1 MGPSGRASIRVMP
14 FLDEEDAVALTSYKA
29 EWPAEYAELAYTIR
43 GLDLASLGMIEHVGS
58 TAIPDLVAK
67 DVIDVQIRVP
77 DLDAELVIARFT
89 AAGFRH
95 RPEPWNN
102 LEATR
107 LGVYPQLVF
116 APPIG
121 ARHANVHTRA
131 QNSPGAHDTLLFRDY
146 LRAEEGPRLQWG
158 DLKQSIVRGKS
169 VDLATYGQ
177 AKQATWA
184 ELMTGADQW
193 ALEHEWRPRPLL
205 AWSML

>member
-1 MGPSGRASIRVMP
+1 MP
-14 FLDEEDAVALTSYKA
+14 FLDEDDAVALTAFKA
-29 EWPAEYAELAYTIR
+29 EWHAEYAELAAILR
-43 GLDLASLGMIEHVGS
+43 GLELDSLGMIEHVGS
-58 TAIPDLVAK
+58 TSIPGLVAN

-77 DLDAELVIARFT
+77 ELDAELVIGRFT

-107 LGVYPQLVF
+107 LGVYPKLVF
-116 APPIG
+116 APPLG
-121 ARHANVHTRA
+121 GRPANVHTRT

-146 LRAEEGPRLQWG
+146 LRAEEVPRCQWG
-158 DLKQSIVRGKS
+158 DLKQSIVQGTN

-177 AKQATWA
+177 AKQSAWT

-193 ALEHEWRPRPLL
+193 ALEHEWRPRPLVP
-205 AWSML
+205 WSTL